1 MQHFEREAKWIAAV
15 FVLLVAA
22 GVAAAFVVP
31 YVLTQIDVDRCLD
44 NGGRDDRAAAQC
56 DNAIER

>member
-1 MQHFEREAKWIAAV
+1 MQHFEREAKWMAAV

-31 YVLTQIDVDRCLD
+31 NVLTQIDVDRCLD
-44 NGGRDDRAAAQC
+44 NGGRYDHAAAQC